1 MLHTLRGSLAVL
13 LLPLLAAN
21 AAKFRPEE
29 GHILSNGTYRLPVPF
44 DIASTQ
50 TNKEGAEGA
59 SFWSSSFILGSNN
72 HSYMILSHVLA
83 NLSLYRASILDITD
97 PSLYT
102 QFETLSNSTTSVYSE
117 TGVFNASFPDYG
129 FGSTSPSDGL
139 SEIRTWSAVPG
150 AEFDLTFE
158 TTSPVLLNGGLGVF
172 KAGNKTV
179 YEWSMPAGKT
189 RGWLNANGTRVLV
202 DAAQSLTWY
211 DRQWGG
217 APPDWSWFELHLE
230 NVNGTDVPLSIWVW
244 DEEGGQ
250 RGLATVRDGD
260 VQNVVPVASLETS
273 GRTFTSKASG
283 ATYPLDW
290 SLRLADGT
298 ELSISSVRDDQ
309 ELYAPGGKLPTY
321 EGYVTVTGVYKGHQ
335 HVEGY
340 GLIEVTPPNA
350 IGA

>member
-1 MLHTLRGSLAVL
+1 MLQTLRGSTAAL
-13 LLPLLAAN
+13 LLPLLAVN
-21 AAKFRPEE
+21 AASFRSEE
-29 GHILSNGTYRLPVPF
+29 GSILSNGSYQLPTSF

-50 TNKEGAEGA
+50 TNREGADGA

-72 HSYMILSHVLA
+72 HSYLVLSHVLA
-83 NLSLYRASILDITD
+83 DPSLYRASILDITD

-102 QFETLSNSTTSVYSE
+102 QFETLSKPTSFYSD

-139 SEIRTWSAVPG
+139 SEMRTWSAVPG

-158 TTSPVLLNGGLGVF
+158 STSPVLLNGGLGVF
-172 KAGNKTV
+172 KAGNSTV

-189 RGWLNANGTRVLV
+189 RGWLNVNGTKVIV
-202 DAAQSLTWY
+202 DTAQSLTWY

-217 APPDWSWFELHLE
+217 APPNWSWFELHLE
-230 NVNGTDVPLSIWVW
+230 NVNGTDIPLSIWVW
-244 DEEGGQ
+244 DEEHGQ
-250 RGLATVRDGD
+250 RGVATVRDGG
-260 VQNVVPVASLETS
+260 VQNVIPVASLETS
-273 GRTFTSKASG
+273 GRTFSSKASG

-290 SLRLADGT
+290 SLHLADGT

-321 EGYVTVTGVYKGHQ
+321 EGYVTVAGVYKGSQ
-335 HVEGY
+335 KVEGY
-340 GLIEVTPPNA
+340 GLIEISPPDA
-350 IGA
+350 FAM